1 MAFQITNDTV
11 VKVLVRRGQDYDRL
25 QTLLTTGELGYSQDT
40 TRLFI
45 GDGVTLGGL
54 PVSNLF
60 YGFVA
65 NRGNYTTLAQP
76 GDTLFQTSDNTLYAF
91 NGLTES
97 WQSIHPVYGNWFTN
111 YTNYYDVNNDAL
123 AAGLI
128 YTPENNKS
136 SIYGTT
142 DVLDFNAYY
151 MSLCAAYSSF
161 YFGNFYNKTVT
172 NNLEATVNV
181 AQSLYIDG
189 VDNNPNQ
196 LKILAKDGTGNSLI
210 QATQN
215 YLNVNG
221 QTGVKFYTNG
231 FNSLTLTTGSNFTFV
246 PSVTGSYISPNF
258 RINGISR
265 YSDPA
270 YYDSNVTVNG
280 SLSVL
285 GDISYLQTKVT
296 TTSALSV
303 ITSSTNIPS
312 LIVSQLSPAAN
323 QVIAQFNG
331 SVSQTQGKPVLTVRS
346 GPFVGVNVSTDTLGS
361 TTNAMFVVSGT
372 AIFGA
377 DGDSGT
383 TDKFVVNTGSGGVN
397 LTTTGGDI
405 DLNTNNNIDLTAP
418 GGNGNN
424 FVRIV
429 NNSAASNGAALQIN
443 AALDTQGFKFLPSTT
458 TGPTSYNPLTQSG
471 DQGLIYYSGAGADG
485 TGGLVI
491 GQWSATAKGIR
502 INSSGNVGIGI
513 AAPTYKLH
521 VNGTLGVVGNTT
533 ITGTLYSTGD
543 IVAYYTSD
551 ERLKDN
557 AKPIESALDKV
568 KKISGVEFDWNDKQ
582 NTHTGH
588 DVGVLAQQIEAVLP
602 EAVTTREDGYKAVKY
617 EKIIPLLIEAIKEL
631 SK

>member
-25 QTLLTTGELGYSQDT
+25 QTLLTSGELGYSQDT
-40 TRLFI
+40 GRLFV

-65 NRGNYTTLAQP
+65 NRANYTTLAQP
-76 GDTLFQTSDNTLYAF
+76 GDTLFQTSDNTLYAL
-91 NGLTES
+91 NGVTS
-97 WQSIHPVYGNWFTN
+97 TWQSLHPVFGNWFTK
-111 YTNYYDVNNDAL
+111 YTNYYDVNSNAL
-123 AAGLI
+123 AAGLV
-128 YTPENNKS
+128 YRPGVNKS
-136 SIYGTT
+136 SIYSTSNI
-142 DVLDFNAYY
+142 LDFNAYY

-161 YFGNFYNKTVT
+161 YFGNIYNKTVS
-172 NNLEATVNV
+172 NNLDATVNV
-181 AQSLYIDG
+181 AQSLFVNG

-196 LKILAKDGTGNSLI
+196 LQILAKDGTGNSLI

-221 QTGVKFYTNG
+221 QTGINFYTNG
-231 FNSLTLTTGSNFTFV
+231 FKSLVLNTGSNFAFT
-246 PSVTGSYISPNF
+246 PSVTGTYTLPNYVVK
-258 RINGISR
+258 GITR
-265 YSDPA
+265 YYDPA

-303 ITSSTNIPS
+303 VTTSTGIPAM
-312 LIVSQLSPAAN
+312 IVSQLAPAAN
-323 QVIAQFNG
+323 QIIAEFNG
-331 SVSQTQGKPVLTVRS
+331 AVSQTQGKPVLIVRD

-372 AIFGA
+372 AIFGQ
-377 DGDSGT
+377 DNVSGT
-383 TDKFVVNTGSGGVN
+383 TDSFIVKTGTGGVN
-397 LTTTGGDI
+397 LTTNGGDI
-405 DLNTNNNIDLTAP
+405 THNTNNNVTFTAP
-418 GGNGNN
+418 GGNAGLFTQIINN
-424 FVRIV
+424 
-429 NNSAASNGAALQIN
+429 AAATAGVALQIDARSN
-443 AALDTQGFKFLPSTT
+443 TEGFRFLPSAS
-458 TGPTSYNPLTQSG
+458 TGSYNSLVRSG
-471 DQGLIYYSGAGADG
+471 DQALIYYSGAGADG
-485 TGGLVI
+485 SGGLVI
-491 GQWSATAKGIR
+491 GQWSSSSEGIR
-502 INSSGNVGIGI
+502 IDSNGNVGVGI
-513 AAPTYKLH
+513 YNPSYKLH
-521 VNGTLGVVGNTT
+521 VNGTLGVSGNTT
-533 ITGTLYSTGD
+533 IAGTTYCTGD
-543 IVAYYTSD
+543 IIAFYTSD

-557 AKPIESALDKV
+557 AKPIESALEKV

-582 NTHTGH
+582 NIHTGH